1 MLQLI
6 RERAQGIIV
15 WFILGLV
22 ILSLGSFILYG
33 YSPESEKNY
42 VAKVNGDTINQR
54 EYQQAYNQFQQRMGA
69 NFSTEPQFQNYV
81 KQTIVNGLVD
91 RELAHQMLNEAGFRV
106 ATAQISKQIESAPY
120 FQDAATGKFS
130 VDTYQQALQRIGLT
144 PQAFEQQIA
153 YDISLQL
160 LQQGVARSAFVTDY
174 QTAERLRLENQQ
186 RDIGYM
192 VIPHA
197 NLLAAVAVSI
207 TDIKSYYSAH
217 ADQFMTPEAVK
228 VQYVEMSVKDLAEKT
243 LVNDAELKDYFD
255 KNTQM
260 YSQNDFASAE
270 KKVKDIALRVKKG
283 ESFAKLAEQFSEDPG
298 SAKNGGDL
306 GFFGHGAMVKPFD
319 DAVFKLKVGEMS
331 KPVQSEYGYHLIK
344 LEEIKGDQR
353 RARHILIK
361 PVKVAAD
368 FAKVK
373 DKIRHDLQQQRAE
386 QNFFDKADKL
396 DKLSY
401 QNQDSLEPAA
411 EQLGLKIRESDFF
424 TRQGGPQEFHNPQV
438 IAAAF
443 GDAVLKRNQNSE
455 VIKLSADHV
464 MVLRLKEHQA
474 AKQKPIEEVSPI
486 IDNQLRRE
494 KAREQAYTTAKTIYE
509 KMQAGEKPES
519 FAPSRNWQR
528 AGFVTRNAPPAT
540 PDKKAVN
547 PVSDEVRRMAF
558 GIPKSSDVNKPAY
571 TLERLG
577 NGDSV
582 VVGVFAVRDSVTA
595 DSADK
600 QAALQKQLIQA
611 QGQSDEQALLT
622 YQRKH
627 SEIQL
632 NLPKAAE

>member
-91 RELAHQMLNEAGFRV
+91 RELAHQMINDAGFRV
-106 ATAQISKQIESAPY
+106 ASSQISKQIESAPY
-120 FQDAATGKFS
+120 FQDATTGKFS
-130 VDTYQQALQRIGLT
+130 VDAYQQALQRIGLT

-153 YDISLQL
+153 YDFSLQQ
-160 LQQGVARSAFVTDY
+160 LQQGVARSAFVTEY
-174 QTAERLRLENQQ
+174 QIAERLRLENQQ
-186 RDIGYM
+186 RDIGFM
-192 VIPHA
+192 IVPHA
-197 NLLAAVAVSI
+197 NLLAAVTVSI
-207 TDIKSYYSAH
+207 ADIKSYYNAH

-228 VQYVEMSVKDLAEKT
+228 VQYLDMSVKDLAEKT
-243 LVNDAELKDYFD
+243 PLNDAELKDYFD

-260 YSQNDFASAE
+260 YSQDDFASAE
-270 KKVKDIALRVKKG
+270 KKIKDIALRVKKG
-283 ESFAKLAEQFSEDPG
+283 ENFAKLAEQFSEDPG

-306 GFFGHGAMVKPFD
+306 GLFGHGAMVKSFD
-319 DAVFKLKVGEMS
+319 DAVFKLKVGEIS

-361 PVKVAAD
+361 PVKMAAD

-411 EQLGLKIRESDFF
+411 EQLGLKIRESEFF
-424 TRQGGPQEFHNPQV
+424 THQGGPQDFHNPQV

-443 GDAVLKRNQNSE
+443 GDAVLKRGQNSE

-494 KAREQAYTTAKTIYE
+494 KAREQAYSTAKTIYE
-509 KMQAGEKPES
+509 KMQTGAKPES
-519 FAPSRNWQR
+519 FAPSHNWQR
-528 AGFVTRNAPPAT
+528 AGFVARNEPPPAA
-540 PDKKAVN
+540 DKKAIN
-547 PVSDEVRRMAF
+547 QVSDEVRRIAF
-558 GIPKSSDVNKPAY
+558 RIPKSNDASKPAY
-571 TLERLG
+571 SLERLG

-582 VVGVFAVRDSVTA
+582 VVGLFAVRDAVAA

-600 QAALQKQLIQA
+600 QAVLLKQLIQT
-611 QGQSDEQALLT
+611 QGQSDEQALLA

-632 NLPKAAE
+632 NIPKAAE